1 MIKRLLQQA
10 LAKAAR
16 RIIVTRKPE
25 VIAITGSV
33 GKTTTKDAIAAV
45 LSSRF
50 AVRATHK
57 NYNNEIGLPLTV
69 IGAASPGRSLFGWRT
84 VLADAR
90 KIAADR
96 QAPYPEML
104 VLEMGID
111 HPGDMSALVAIA
123 PPARAVITRL
133 GTAHAEFF
141 GSVADLHAEK
151 LKLAEALGPDGVF
164 VLNYEDERLRASGS
178 QSKARTLTYGFS
190 RQADVCAEN
199 ISLHV
204 SDDPGVSFKL
214 VYDGSAVPVSIP
226 GLISR
231 PGILAALAA
240 AAVGFSYGLNAIEI
254 AQALQTFQTPAG
266 RMRLLAGSYDGFLI
280 DDSYNSSPEAVRES
294 LDTVAEIDQTQYAE
308 SWIVLGDMRE
318 LGAESRRAHHEI
330 GEYVAGK
337 GFDHLITVGAEAS
350 LIAEEARKKG
360 MKTEQ
365 IIGFADC
372 NSAAEYLHEK
382 VKQRDLVL
390 IKGSQAV
397 RLEKIVKRLMKEPKH
412 AEKLLVRQGKE
423 WR

>member
-33 GKTTTKDAIAAV
+33 GKTTTKDAVAAV

-69 IGAASPGRSLFGWRT
+69 IGAASPGRSLFGWRR

-164 VLNYEDERLRASGS
+164 VLNYEDERLRAAGS

-330 GEYVAGK
+330 GEYVASK

-365 IIGFADC
+365 IIGFADAA
-372 NSAAEYLHEK
+372 SAAEYLFEK
-382 VKQRDLVL
+382 VRQHDLVL
-390 IKGSQAV
+390 VKGSQAV